1 MEIRRILVTIV
12 GIIALM
18 ALPSTAGADALVLIR
33 LEGLFFTD
41 PGAPP
46 DPTMLASES
55 FAFSVTIS
63 GSVQWDNVTHAQV
76 PGTADFSRQETIS
89 GEVIPGD
96 RLPFISADFP
106 SGSSDHQGGDFV
118 QLSFFHN
125 PFAPLLV
132 FFPTSGGILLPG
144 EYPTDGIFFCQDG
157 AAHCRSPVHASA
169 GTQSVATIPEPAT
182 ALLLLVGLL
191 ALLAW
196 TSPQGT
202 VRPEPGRARR
212 RQPRF
217 TR

>member
-1 MEIRRILVTIV
+1 M
-12 GIIALM
+12 
-18 ALPSTAGADALVLIR
+18 
-33 LEGLFFTD
+33 
-41 PGAPP
+41 
-46 DPTMLASES
+46 
-55 FAFSVTIS
+55 
-63 GSVQWDNVTHAQV
+63 QWDNVTHAQV

-106 SGSSDHQGGDFV
+106 SGLSDHQGGDFV

-202 VRPEPGRARR
+202 ARPEPGRARR
-212 RQPRF
+212 RRPRF